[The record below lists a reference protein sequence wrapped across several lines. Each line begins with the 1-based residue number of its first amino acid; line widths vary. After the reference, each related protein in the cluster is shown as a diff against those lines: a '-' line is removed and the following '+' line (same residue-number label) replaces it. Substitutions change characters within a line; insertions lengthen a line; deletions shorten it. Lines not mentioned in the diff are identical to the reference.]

1 MRDTNTMQKG
11 FTLIELM
18 VSLTIGL
25 VVSLAAVTA
34 YSSAQRAGALSE
46 VQSRMNEDAQMA
58 LSILAQHARLAGNN
72 PARPDRQ
79 PQIDPSTYINRN
91 LRNPLANL
99 YMVRGCNTTFS
110 NVRNAASASSLLC
123 PPDPSNTTP
132 DSLSL
137 GYEADKFNTIAT
149 APAPPDDG
157 TPTDCIGNGLAASTA
172 NFIKADGSSSSTNVY
187 EAENR
192 FYINSSKGNNG
203 KETPTL
209 YCKGNGK
216 NSATQPLVENVEDLQ
231 ITYGV
236 FNPAA
241 ATKTILGYLDAY
253 QLENDT
259 TPPLAGLGTSLS
271 DRWRAVGAI
280 RFCIVMRSAEEVS
293 LGTGKSQYVNCAGA
307 LVASPDL
314 RLRRAYG
321 ITIALRNNL

>member
-18 VSLTIGL
+18 VSLAIGL

-34 YSSAQRAGALSE
+34 YSTAQRAGAISE

-58 LSILAQHARLAGNN
+58 LSILAQHARLAGSN
-72 PARPDRQ
+72 PARPDRLT
-79 PQIDPSTYINRN
+79 PPASN
-91 LRNPLANL
+91 LRNTLANP

-110 NVRNAASASSLLC
+110 NIKAATSAALLTC
-123 PPDPSNTTP
+123 FHIANSTKSN
-132 DSLSL
+132 SLSL
-137 GYEADKFNTIAT
+137 GYEADSLNTITTAT
-149 APAPPDDG
+149 G
-157 TPTDCIGNGLAASTA
+157 VPTDCMGSALAARSATI
-172 NFIKADGSSSSTNVY
+172 IKADGSTTTIAVY

-192 FYINSSKGNNG
+192 FYIGTSANNAN
-203 KETPTL
+203 PTL
-209 YCKGNGK
+209 YCKGNAT
-216 NSATQPLVENVEDLQ
+216 SAQPLVENTEDLQ

-241 ATKTILGYLDAY
+241 ATKEIVGYLDAY

-259 TPPLAGLGTSLS
+259 SALTGL
-271 DRWRAVGAI
+271 DQAARWRAVGAI
-280 RFCIVMRSAEEVS
+280 RFCIVMRSAETVS
-293 LGTGKSQYVNCAGA
+293 LGTGKSQYVNCAGD
-307 LVASPDL
+307 LVTSPDL

>member
-1 MRDTNTMQKG
+1 MRHTNTLQKG

-34 YSSAQRAGALSE
+34 YSSAQRAGAISE
-46 VQSRMNEDAQMA
+46 VQSRMNEDAQLA
-58 LSILAQHARLAGNN
+58 LSILAQHARLAGSN

-79 PQIDPSTYINRN
+79 TPPASN
-91 LRNPLANL
+91 LRNPLANPYL
-99 YMVRGCNTTFS
+99 VLGCNTTFS
-110 NVRNAASASSLLC
+110 NVKNAASASALIC
-123 PPDPSNTTP
+123 PPDPSNTKP

-137 GYEADKFNTIAT
+137 GYEADRFNTIAT
-149 APAPPDDG
+149 AAG
-157 TPTDCIGNGLAASTA
+157 VPTDCIGSGLVASTA
-172 NFIKADGSSSSTNVY
+172 TITLADGTTTTTLVY

-192 FYINSSKGNNG
+192 FYIGTTKDNPN
-203 KETPTL
+203 PTL
-209 YCKGNGK
+209 YCNGNG
-216 NSATQPLVENVEDLQ
+216 NGSAPQPLVENLEDLQ

-241 ATKTILGYLDAY
+241 ATREILGYVDAD

-259 TPPLAGLGTSLS
+259 APPLAGLGKS

-293 LGTGKSQYVNCAGA
+293 VGTGKSQYVNCAGDP
-307 LVASPDL
+307 VTSPDL